1 MRSGKTEYAMR
12 TAREVGRG
20 ERAVLVTIQAQLER
34 GQTVIGRS
42 TCRNAGEAEKKA
54 LKNNSVNEDSAER
67 WSPEARPFGAKL
79 ISLDPHGG
87 ENMVKHGRRSS
98 G

>member
-34 GQTVIGRS
+34 GQTVGRS

-54 LKNNSVNEDSAER
+54 LNNDSVNEDSAER
-67 WSPEARPFGAKL
+67 SSPEARPFGAKL
-79 ISLDPHGG
+79 TSLDAHGG
-87 ENMVKHGRRSS
+87 KNMVKHGRRSS